1 MALYADGLLLT
12 VGDLLPYANRVYLG
26 SSTP

>member
-1 MALYADGLLLT
+1 MALCADGLLLT
-12 VGDLLPYANRVYLG
+12 VCDLPLYAIRVYLG

>member
-12 VGDLLPYANRVYLG
+12 VDDLPLYANRVYLG
-26 SSTP
+26 SSTS

>member
-12 VGDLLPYANRVYLG
+12 VCDLPLYAIRVYFG
-26 SSTP
+26 VSTP